1 MIEHFKNNIKT
12 RAYHFLNMYIS
23 LQQKKKLLLGAMRWS
38 MLYILIVH
46 IQNLVSGSKA
56 NNDDENNDDENL
68 KLKIKTWT
76 TY

>member
-1 MIEHFKNNIKT
+1 
-12 RAYHFLNMYIS
+12 MYIS

-38 MLYILIVH
+38 MLCILIVH

-56 NNDDENNDDENL
+56 TNDDENL